1 MLVLSEYIK
10 WPLSFFLLT
19 FLVIVIRDMYQFR
32 SSFFPRSATKM
43 FSQYFFFLVK
53 FINHKLR
60 YSRVVRTLDSQ
71 FLSSFW

>member
-10 WPLSFFLLT
+10 WRLSFFLLA
-19 FLVIVIRDMYQFR
+19 FLVIVTCI
-32 SSFFPRSATKM
+32 SFFLSFFTRSATKM

-53 FINHKLR
+53 FINHKPR
-60 YSRVVRTLDSQ
+60 YSLVVRMLDSQ